1 MSKRKTYEE
10 RINALNQK
18 AKDEIYNLLHAH
30 NIKRLGLSGEVH
42 VVSQH
47 PGGGF
52 DFFPVTVVELVEQKP
67 PHTGEVLCFDYEG
80 GIAWYTN
87 PNIWCQI
94 CDEVRKKLRV
104 K

>member
-10 RINALNQK
+10 RIGALNQK
-18 AKDEIYNLLHAH
+18 AKDEIRDLLNA
-30 NIKRLGLSGEVH
+30 NGIKKMELSGEVH
-42 VVSQH
+42 VVSQR
-47 PGGGF
+47 PSGGF
-52 DFFPVTVVELVEQKP
+52 DFFPVTVVELTQQEP

-80 GIAWYTN
+80 GITWYTN
-87 PNIWCQI
+87 PIIWCQI